1 MIEERQDNKLP
12 HNIVMEGRKNLSIS
26 GVEDI
31 GSFDENAVVLATSM
45 GELTIHGE
53 NLHLI
58 KSDLDTGELIM
69 DGLVY
74 GFAYTEK
81 RPSKESGGMFGRLFK

>member
-1 MIEERQDNKLP
+1 MIEEKQERKMP

-31 GSFDENAVVLATSM
+31 GSFDESIAVLMTSM
-45 GELTIHGE
+45 GELTIRGE
-53 NLHLI
+53 GLHLI

-69 DGLVY
+69 EGMVSDMT
-74 GFAYTEK
+74 YTEK
-81 RPSKESGGMFGRLFK
+81 RPEKQGGMFGRLFK